1 MTYQPFATVRTILA
15 RDDLFLAASRQAAV
29 PVACEPSSQVY
40 FVREVF
46 GPESRPQWHES
57 QIQLFVTDC

>member
-1 MTYQPFATVRTILA
+1 MIFFWLP
-15 RDDLFLAASRQAAV
+15 SRQAAV
-29 PVACEPSSQVY
+29 PVACEPFSQVY

-46 GPESRPQWHES
+46 DPKSRPQWHES